1 MAQHSS
7 VRAGVRAALPLGP
20 PTFLLG
26 VSFGV
31 LARPVMGWLAPIVMS
46 FVVFSGAAQFAALS
60 VLAGGGAAS
69 AAILAG
75 VLMNTRWLPM
85 GFAIGPSL
93 PGRATAR
100 AAQAQAIVD
109 ASFVM
114 ASRGDGT
121 FDRGMLLGAT
131 AVQGVAWWTG
141 TAVGVLAGPALPD
154 PEKLGLDAIFPAFYL
169 ALLASEAH
177 GRRALLAAAIGAG
190 VTAALMPVAPVG
202 LPIIAACVGA
212 LVGLRRA

>member
-31 LARPVMGWLAPIVMS
+31 LARPVMGWVAPIVMS

-60 VLAGGGAAS
+60 VLAAGGAAG

-93 PGRATAR
+93 PGRAPAR

-141 TAVGVLAGPALPD
+141 TAVGVLVGPALPD

-169 ALLASEAH
+169 ALLASEAR
-177 GRRALLAAAIGAG
+177 GRPALLAAAIGAG

-212 LVGLRRA
+212 LVGLRRS

>member
-7 VRAGVRAALPLGP
+7 VRSGVRAALPLGP

-26 VSFGV
+26 ASFGV

-60 VLAGGGAAS
+60 VLAAGGAAVT
-69 AAILAG
+69 AIVAG
-75 VLMNTRWLPM
+75 VLMNARWIPM

-93 PGRATAR
+93 PGRAPAR

-121 FDRGMLLGAT
+121 FDRGKLLGAT
-131 AVQGVAWWTG
+131 AVQTVSWWTG
-141 TAVGVLAGPALPD
+141 TVVGVLVGPSLPD
-154 PEKLGLDAIFPAFYL
+154 PKDLGLDAIFPAFYL
-169 ALLASEAH
+169 TLLVAAAD
-177 GRRALLAAAIGAG
+177 GRRALLAAAIGGA

-202 LPIIAACVGA
+202 LPNIAAGGGA
-212 LVGLRRA
+212 RVGLRRA

>member
-1 MAQHSS
+1 MAQDRS
-7 VRAGVRAALPLGP
+7 VRDGVRAALPLGP

-26 VSFGV
+26 ASFGV

-46 FVVFSGAAQFAALS
+46 VVVFSGAAQFAALS
-60 VLAGGGAAS
+60 VLAAGGAAG
-69 AAILAG
+69 AAIVAG

-93 PGRATAR
+93 PGRTPAR

-131 AVQGVAWWTG
+131 AVQAVSWWTG

-154 PEKLGLDAIFPAFYL
+154 PEDLGLDAIFPAFYL
-169 ALLASEAH
+169 ALLAAEAH
-177 GRRALLAAAIGAG
+177 GRRALLAAAVGAAI
-190 VTAALMPVAPVG
+190 TAALMPVAPVG
-202 LPIIAACVGA
+202 LPIIAACAGA